1 MGRAAPLSLQTVPSS
16 PCPPWRGCPLLGRTR
31 GRLDAGHPSDH
42 TYLTHLLNTCLQTQ
56 PHCGVG
62 VRTSTCRLW
71 WGGGCS
77 SAQNTA
83 KFDGPFPE
91 RVQFSVELPGCGP
104 QATGCVDPPHCRSH
118 PLAWKVFWFGQSV
131 PRPPSCGRRW
141 AFFRSERIG
150 GPSATFPNLR
160 GQLPEVETF
169 QFPLCVRRWLGTRTG
184 LPFFILNTWPT
195 VTCQALYATFY
206 PHSGPE
212 EGYCCDP
219 PFFGCG
225 TWKPVGLTT

>member
-1 MGRAAPLSLQTVPSS
+1 MEGHGAGWTRATPVTALTLPTSLTPVSRHS
-16 PCPPWRGCPLLGRTR
+16 HTAVWGLG
-31 GRLDAGHPSDH
+31 
-42 TYLTHLLNTCLQTQ
+42 LQ
-56 PHCGVG
+56 HADFGG
-62 VRTSTCRLW
+62 
-71 WGGGCS
+71 GGGCS

-141 AFFRSERIG
+141 ACFRSERIG